1 MQTLQKTWNFCR
13 IQLTHS
19 LKFSKSIPPHDS
31 HDLNYVQRM
40 LQAQYLTHPQ
50 EALEP
55 QWRHPHQAPN
65 VFPKFLACFDIDAYI
80 YSKHIINNNEMTNF
94 IKEQ

>member
-1 MQTLQKTWNFCR
+1 
-13 IQLTHS
+13 
-19 LKFSKSIPPHDS
+19 
-31 HDLNYVQRM
+31 
-40 LQAQYLTHPQ
+40 LTHPQ

>member
-1 MQTLQKTWNFCR
+1 MQTLQKTWKFCK
-13 IQLTHS
+13 IQLTQS
-19 LKFSKSIPPHDS
+19 LKFSKSIPPHDN

-55 QWRHPHQAPN
+55 QWRYPHQAPKLKCLSQISN
-65 VFPKFLACFDIDAYI
+65 MFWHWCLYI
-80 YSKHIINNNEMTNF
+80 
-94 IKEQ
+94 